1 MALRFSFLQGFN
13 TSIDQILRLQQ
24 QTFQTQQQISTG
36 RRIVTPADDPVAS
49 ARVIQVQQELSQT
62 AQFITNAD
70 TVENRLSLAENQIQQ
85 VTNLLARIKELTIQA
100 GNINTQT
107 DRRSIAAELE
117 TRLDELF
124 DLANTRDING
134 EYIFAGFKGAAQPF
148 IQNADGSF
156 TYQGDDGQRFVQIA
170 STTKVPISDSGFDVF
185 VDIPN
190 AFNTFNA
197 FENSA
202 NTSTATITNSALTD
216 QANYDAVYPED
227 YVVVFSNA
235 TDYDVYT
242 RTDLLD
248 NGVFDGPAV
257 FSGTGFTSGDT
268 IDGDAGANLGWEITI
283 TGTPSAGDSF
293 DIRSTDT
300 QGLLDTVYNLTQGL
314 QNLTDSQA
322 DSDELD
328 VLFANTL
335 DNINAAEAN
344 MSQIKAEIGARQNT
358 LDSVRDL
365 LKGVELV
372 NQEVLS
378 ELRDLDYAEAL
389 SRLTLETFTLEASQQ
404 SFARIANL
412 SLFNFLR

>member
-13 TSIDQILRLQQ
+13 SSIDQILRLQQ
-24 QTFQTQQQISTG
+24 QTFQTQEQISTG

-49 ARVIQVQQELSQT
+49 ARVIQVQQELSQVG
-62 AQFITNAD
+62 QYITNAD
-70 TVENRLSLAENQIQQ
+70 AVENRLSLAENQIQQ

-100 GNINTQT
+100 GGLNTQA
-107 DRRSIAAELE
+107 DRQSIAAELD

-134 EYIFAGFKGAAQPF
+134 EYIFAGFKGGTQPF

-156 TYQGDDGQRFVQIA
+156 SYQGDDGQRFVQIA
-170 STTKVPISDSGFDVF
+170 TTTSVPISDSGFDIF

-190 AFNTFNA
+190 SFNTFNA
-197 FENSA
+197 FENAA

-235 TDYDVYT
+235 TDYDVFT
-242 RTDLLD
+242 RSDLLD
-248 NGVFDGPAV
+248 NGVFDGPPV

-268 IDGDAGANLGWEITI
+268 IDGNAPPQNLGWEIAI
-283 TGTPSAGDSF
+283 TGTPAAGDAF
-293 DIRSTDT
+293 EIRSTDT
-300 QGLLDTVYNLTQGL
+300 QGLLDTVYNLAQGL
-314 QNLTDSQA
+314 ENLTDA
-322 DSDELD
+322 EEAELD
-328 VLFANTL
+328 VLFATTL

-344 MSQIKAEIGARQNT
+344 MSQIKAQIGARQNT

-404 SFARIANL
+404 SFARISNL